1 MERIYTIPLRRG
13 TMTAPRTR
21 RAKKA
26 MFVLGG
32 FIKKHMKCDDY
43 KVSEKLNLH
52 IWSQGMRN
60 PIMKVKVIVA
70 KDEKSG
76 EVSVRLFGE
85 EVVAAKVKKAKVVK
99 ANTPMEKLQEKEAGL
114 KKPVAPKT
122 ESTPKEE
129 PAKNVADTEVKVKPE
144 AKVEQPKAEA
154 KAETKK
160 EA

>member
-26 MFVLGG
+26 IFVLGG
-32 FIKKHMKCDDY
+32 FIKKHMKCDDF

-60 PIMKVKVIVA
+60 PIMKVKVIVT
-70 KDEKSG
+70 KDDKSG

-85 EVVAAKVKKAKVVK
+85 EAVAAPKKAAPKKAK
-99 ANTPMEKLQEKEAGL
+99 ATTPMEKIQEKVAEL
-114 KKPVAPKT
+114 KKPETKVEEAPKT
-122 ESTPKEE
+122 EKT
-129 PAKNVADTEVKVKPE
+129 T
-144 AKVEQPKAEA
+144 EA
-154 KAETKK
+154 KA
-160 EA
+160 

>member
-26 MFVLGG
+26 IFVLNNL
-32 FIKKHMKCDDY
+32 IKKHMKCDDL

-60 PIMKVKVIVA
+60 PIMKVKVIVT
-70 KDEKSG
+70 KDDKSG

-85 EVVAAKVKKAKVVK
+85 DVVAAKVKKEKVVK
-99 ANTPMEKLQEKEAGL
+99 ANTPMEKLQEKVAEL
-114 KKPVAPKT
+114 KKPVTKKVV
-122 ESTPKEE
+122 ETPKDE
-129 PAKNVADTEVKVKPE
+129 VANEVKAK
-144 AKVEQPKAEA
+144 KVEVKAEA
-154 KAETKK
+154 KAEVKTETKK